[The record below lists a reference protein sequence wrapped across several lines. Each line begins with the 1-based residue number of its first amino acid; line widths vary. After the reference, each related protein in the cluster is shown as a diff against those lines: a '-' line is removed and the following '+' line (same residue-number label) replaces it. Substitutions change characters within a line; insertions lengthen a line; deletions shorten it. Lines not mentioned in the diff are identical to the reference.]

1 MLVYINENR
10 TVTGYNT
17 CFTRDEA
24 QRYVNGR
31 TAFWINEEEIPECEK
46 GYEVY
51 LDTDGTLKAR
61 VKDEKKVLP
70 TTEDLL
76 NNQYT
81 MMMAIADLYEAISA
95 GAEEGGTE

>member
-1 MLVYINENR
+1 MLVYINEKR

-17 CFTRDEA
+17 CLTSIEA
-24 QRYVNGR
+24 QRYVDGR
-31 TAFWINEEEIPECEK
+31 TAFWINVEEMPECEN

-51 LDTDGTLKAR
+51 LDTDETLKTRA
-61 VKDEKKVLP
+61 KDEKKVLP

-81 MMMAIADLYEAISA
+81 MMMAIADLYEAINA
-95 GAEEGGTE
+95 GAGEGGTE